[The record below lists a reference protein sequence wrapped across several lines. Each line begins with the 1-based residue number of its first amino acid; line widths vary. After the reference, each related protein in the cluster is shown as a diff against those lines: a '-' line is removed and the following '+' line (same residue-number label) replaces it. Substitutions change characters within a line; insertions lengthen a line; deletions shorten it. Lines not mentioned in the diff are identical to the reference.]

1 MEVLIN
7 AIGIVNLI
15 ITAIT
20 FLFKDKRKILIC
32 FFVYDICLIAQ
43 YIFSDRLTETIV
55 CVIATIKVL
64 VYLFFDVKKIEPKL
78 YVVLIFELLLIV
90 TGIMTWENWFSLL
103 FMFAVMI
110 TTFASWQNNNTIMR
124 LAYIVA
130 GLLCVVN
137 YIFTGLYTM
146 ILSECISI
154 GSAVVGIFLYD
165 IFKVQNREKGQKI
178 ESKTD
183 L

>member
-1 MEVLIN
+1 MEIIIN
-7 AIGIVNLI
+7 IIGVINLI
-15 ITAIT
+15 ITGIT
-20 FLFKDKRKILIC
+20 FLFKEKRKILIC
-32 FFVYDICLIAQ
+32 FILYDICLIAQ
-43 YIFSDRLTETIV
+43 YIIGSRLTETII
-55 CVIATIKVL
+55 CIIAMVKAS
-64 VYLFFDVKKIEPKL
+64 VYLFFDIKNTEPKL

-90 TGIMTWENWFSLL
+90 TGILTWENWFSLL
-103 FMFAVMI
+103 FMVAVMI

-124 LAYIVA
+124 IAYIVA
-130 GLLCVVN
+130 GVLCIVN

-165 IFKVQNREKGQKI
+165 VFKVQNRGESKKLD
-178 ESKTD
+178 SKTD